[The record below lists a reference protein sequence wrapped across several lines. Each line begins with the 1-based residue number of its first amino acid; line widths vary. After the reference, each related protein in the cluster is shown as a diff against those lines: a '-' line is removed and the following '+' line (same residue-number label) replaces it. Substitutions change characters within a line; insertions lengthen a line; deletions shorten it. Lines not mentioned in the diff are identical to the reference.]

1 MIYGIG
7 VDIIEIERINKSLKR
22 FPGQFEEKV
31 FTQNEIDYCRSKA
44 DPSKH
49 FAGRFAVKEAVMKSL
64 GKGMGQSMD
73 WKDMEVLNKE
83 SGQPVL
89 RIQGRGK
96 DLFDNLRLKEI
107 LISISHSD
115 SHAVGQAIAVK

>member
-7 VDIIEIERINKSLKR
+7 VDIIEIERIKKSLKR
-22 FPGQFEEKV
+22 FPDQFEEKV

-64 GKGMGQSMD
+64 GRGMGQSMD

-83 SGQPVL
+83 TGQPVL

-96 DLFDNLRLKEI
+96 DLFDSLRLKEI
-107 LISISHSD
+107 LISISHSK

>member
-7 VDIIEIERINKSLKR
+7 VDIIEIERIKNSLKR
-22 FPGQFEEKV
+22 FAGHFEEKV
-31 FTQNEIDYCRSKA
+31 FTLHEINYCRSKA

-64 GKGMGQSMD
+64 GRGMGHSID
-73 WKDMEVLNKE
+73 WKDIEVHNMET
-83 SGQPVL
+83 GQPVL
-89 RIQGRGK
+89 RINGK
-96 DLFDNLRLKEI
+96 GKVLFERLQLKKI
-107 LISISHSD
+107 LISISHNK

>member
-7 VDIIEIERINKSLKR
+7 IDIIEIERIKNSLKR
-22 FPGQFEEKV
+22 FAGHFEEKI
-31 FTQNEIDYCRSKA
+31 FTLDEINYCRSKA

-49 FAGRFAVKEAVMKSL
+49 YAGRFAVKEAVMKSL
-64 GKGMGQSMD
+64 GRGMGQSID
-73 WKDMEVLNKE
+73 WKDIEVLNKK

-89 RIQGRGK
+89 QIKGK
-96 DLFDNLRLKEI
+96 GKVLFDQLKLKEI
-107 LISISHSD
+107 LISISHEK

>member
-7 VDIIEIERINKSLKR
+7 VDIIEIERIKKSLKR
-22 FPGQFEEKV
+22 FPDQFEEKV

-64 GKGMGQSMD
+64 GRGMGHSID

-96 DLFDNLRLKEI
+96 DLFDSLRLKEI
-107 LISISHSD
+107 LISISHSK

>member
-73 WKDMEVLNKE
+73 WKDMEVLNKK